1 MRTICSMMVFHGCD
15 VTKLPRT
22 YVRVKLRR
30 MRAALDELQGEIE
43 MVSDN
48 VESVH
53 WGLVNKG
60 GFSIFNDLYAAQ
72 RQSQYGTERTNLL
85 ASRAMGMLRYLNTVR
100 QQNRGVFAGGMQTWA
115 WWKVK
120 KAEVMPLILKLHWF
134 QFQNVLIEWLPEPRG
149 LGGLWVSKRLWCK
162 CWTLSLSMQ
171 TNLCLTQAR
180 FDCSSVWWS
189 AWSYGWEAWRLHTD
203 DSNLLQEMACEC
215 FSTMPT
221 LWSNSRG
228 MVATPRQHDAAL
240 VQSKVTCRGI
250 VASPRFQ
257 NATDSK
263 MCAWKEMCRG
273 GEMWQSDFKL
283 ALPRRSPKLLCQ
295 CSQLLTGL

>member
-1 MRTICSMMVFHGCD
+1 MRTISSMMVFHGCD

-134 QFQNVLIEWLPEPRG
+134 QFQNVLIE
-149 LGGLWVSKRLWCK
+149 
-162 CWTLSLSMQ
+162 
-171 TNLCLTQAR
+171 
-180 FDCSSVWWS
+180 
-189 AWSYGWEAWRLHTD
+189 
-203 DSNLLQEMACEC
+203 
-215 FSTMPT
+215 
-221 LWSNSRG
+221 
-228 MVATPRQHDAAL
+228 
-240 VQSKVTCRGI
+240 
-250 VASPRFQ
+250 
-257 NATDSK
+257 
-263 MCAWKEMCRG
+263 
-273 GEMWQSDFKL
+273 
-283 ALPRRSPKLLCQ
+283 
-295 CSQLLTGL
+295 